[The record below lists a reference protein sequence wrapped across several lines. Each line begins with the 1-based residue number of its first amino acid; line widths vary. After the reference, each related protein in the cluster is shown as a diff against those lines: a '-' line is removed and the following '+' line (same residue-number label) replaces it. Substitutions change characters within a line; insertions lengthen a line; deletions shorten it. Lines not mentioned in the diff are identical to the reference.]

1 MADAMFMPPPA
12 KKRPM
17 REVWADIGQIMT
29 VMGAD
34 PRYTT
39 LAAGDLLTMI
49 LPPVTMGHFAIAKA
63 PTKLVGRD
71 HSIPAPRA
79 AILWARVSDE
89 VDARLRAAREIPK
102 LEAWEWN
109 SGPNHW
115 IVHTPGDQGAISPL
129 LSQLQKEVPKG
140 TRFTAVIPAGDEGLK
155 LVELR
160 SRLGDGLHRPS
171 TRDWVPEAHPA

>member
-1 MADAMFMPPPA
+1 
-12 KKRPM
+12 
-17 REVWADIGQIMT
+17 MT

-39 LAAGDLLTMI
+39 LTAGDLLAMI

-79 AILWARVSDE
+79 AILWARVSDK

-109 SGPNHW
+109 SGPIHW
-115 IVHTPGDQGAISPL
+115 IVHTPG
-129 LSQLQKEVPKG
+129 E
-140 TRFTAVIPAGDEGLK
+140 
-155 LVELR
+155 
-160 SRLGDGLHRPS
+160 
-171 TRDWVPEAHPA
+171 